1 MSEKS
6 TVIPD
11 VIKLSKVAN
20 AKELKQELMSK
31 DKTNRL
37 RNYLSDKEVKEYCFK
52 LLSNG
57 FRGVKQRTDDISINP
72 ALINPEYALNQ
83 LTDYFNM
90 SFSYNMVPS
99 LPSMLSYLG
108 LSQSE
113 YNYALKHP
121 DMFPALSLL
130 EEGQRQCG
138 IILENV
144 ALNDKIDPRLFVFL
158 GKNYYGLQDKTDIQ
172 VSRGID
178 EVQISSDSVEV
189 LKQQLSA
196 EDNTTIIDT
205 TPL

>member
-1 MSEKS
+1 
-6 TVIPD
+6 
-11 VIKLSKVAN
+11 
-20 AKELKQELMSK
+20 
-31 DKTNRL
+31 
-37 RNYLSDKEVKEYCFK
+37 
-52 LLSNG
+52 
-57 FRGVKQRTDDISINP
+57 
-72 ALINPEYALNQ
+72 
-83 LTDYFNM
+83 M

-205 TPL
+205 TPLYTYFILILNHHKHFSSVFILLSFFRSLKYP